1 MKRLWAI
8 VLVCLSPTFALAQQ
22 QVDLELVLAID
33 SSTSVDASEFE
44 LQRRG
49 LAAAFLHPDVLAAI
63 RLIGDRGIAVQVVQW
78 AGVGQQAS
86 SVDWTLVRGPNSAAR
101 FSAQILATPR
111 LMQGFTDIAG
121 ALEFSIAGFEHNG
134 FSAPRLV
141 IDVSGDG
148 TASAGPPGPWRDLAI
163 RRGINI
169 NGLVILT
176 DEVDLGSLADDI
188 IVEHFE
194 REVIGGPGAFVM
206 VIDSFDDFA
215 AAIRLKLVREILG
228 LVMSQNSA
236 APQPIDK
243 PSLSYNLPVMEQLG
257 YIQSPANLDAI
268 FAALADPT
276 RRAILSR
283 LADGKAS
290 VNEIAQPFAISQPAV
305 SRHLKVLERAGLIE
319 RGIDEQRR
327 PARLKADK
335 MAAAVAWL
343 KEFEAFWGTS
353 FQQLDTVLLTMTS
366 TEGEKDE

>member
-1 MKRLWAI
+1 MKQWILFILLAN
-8 VLVCLSPTFALAQQ
+8 LLPSLAHAQQ

-44 LQRRG
+44 LQRQG

-86 SVDWTLVRGPNSAAR
+86 SVNWALVRGAESAAR
-101 FSAQILATPR
+101 FSAQITTSPR
-111 LMQGFTDIAG
+111 LMRGFTDIAG
-121 ALEFSIAGFEHNG
+121 ALEFSIMSFDENG
-134 FSAPRLV
+134 FIAPRRV

-148 TASAGPPGPWRDLAI
+148 TSSAGPPGPWRDLAI

-215 AAIRLKLVREILG
+215 VAIRQKLVREIMG
-228 LVMSQNSA
+228 LMVSENSA
-236 APQPIDK
+236 K
-243 PSLSYNLPVMEQLG
+243 P
-257 YIQSPANLDAI
+257 
-268 FAALADPT
+268 
-276 RRAILSR
+276 
-283 LADGKAS
+283 
-290 VNEIAQPFAISQPAV
+290 
-305 SRHLKVLERAGLIE
+305 
-319 RGIDEQRR
+319 
-327 PARLKADK
+327 
-335 MAAAVAWL
+335 
-343 KEFEAFWGTS
+343 
-353 FQQLDTVLLTMTS
+353 
-366 TEGEKDE
+366 